1 MLNELNL
8 ENFRLFKSLD
18 LKGLKQVNLFAGK
31 NNSGKTALLEALRI
45 WAAQGDSTVINHIIA
60 TRGQFTPGW
69 QESYESLF
77 YRPSLTSQEPDQNL
91 KVKIG
96 AIKIVRKLTK
106 EQHPLFLLSY
116 SKSKVEPPK
125 SIELN
130 SNAPVDHPN
139 DTAVFIPFGGEAFF
153 PLGQLWDKI
162 ALTEKEDDVVHI
174 LRETILPDLLR
185 LDVKESRTLVR
196 LANEKTPIPLKNL
209 GDGAQRMLLMTIA
222 LVSAKDKILLIDEIE
237 AGLHHTVQ
245 EGLWLKIF
253 EYAKK
258 WNIQVFATTHSEDT
272 VKAFTYAME
281 QADNAETGAFFRL
294 QQNRKT
300 EQIEAIA
307 YDLPRLESALELKLE
322 TR

>member
-1 MLNELNL
+1 M
-8 ENFRLFKSLD
+8 
-18 LKGLKQVNLFAGK
+18 
-31 NNSGKTALLEALRI
+31 
-45 WAAQGDSTVINHIIA
+45 
-60 TRGQFTPGW
+60 
-69 QESYESLF
+69 
-77 YRPSLTSQEPDQNL
+77 
-91 KVKIG
+91 
-96 AIKIVRKLTK
+96 
-106 EQHPLFLLSY
+106 
-116 SKSKVEPPK
+116 
-125 SIELN
+125 
-130 SNAPVDHPN
+130 
-139 DTAVFIPFGGEAFF
+139 
-153 PLGQLWDKI
+153 GQLWDKI
-162 ALTEKEDDVVHI
+162 ALTDKEDDVVHI
-174 LRETILPDLLR
+174 LRETILPDLIR

-209 GDGAQRMLLMTIA
+209 GDGAQRMLLMAIA
-222 LVSAKDKILLIDEIE
+222 LVSAKDKLLLIDEIE

-281 QADNAETGAFFRL
+281 QANNAEAGAFFRL

-307 YDLPRLESALELKLE
+307 YYLTRLESALELNLE